1 VGVKDLQDLKKI
13 SMIRSQ
19 INGMKIEE
27 IMSTD
32 YPTVG
37 PDERLSNALFLMKK
51 TGYQDVPVIEDGEY
65 IGTISYGAILKKKN
79 ISLDSKIKN
88 NITAPP
94 VIMLNED
101 ITEAAEIMVTNN
113 SRQLMVVNPS
123 KKKIIGVVSRRA
135 MIGLVVGIKA
145 FKEIK
150 VWEIMSNPVDGVLSR
165 NILSDAMDIM
175 IGLDVRTVPVVNDAR
190 RVIGVIGMN
199 EIIENN
205 WKDDTKMVSDLDK
218 NKTQITVESVCTSVA
233 YTVNWDD
240 DLGTAIDMMLE
251 HRISTLPV
259 VENDELVGIITQ
271 YDIIELISACRERD
285 LLFVQISGLDDMDKV
300 YADAIYDSI
309 KREMDRIGR
318 IVKPQSFTMH
328 VSKYKEK
335 GEKNKYS
342 ISARLIVN
350 GTAISAREVGWDLAK
365 TADNLMKK
373 ISTSV
378 IDAKDTK
385 DSFRRRKR

>member
-13 SMIRSQ
+13 SILRSQ
-19 INGMKIEE
+19 IDGMKIEE

-32 YPTVG
+32 YPTVE
-37 PDERLSNALFLMKK
+37 PDERLSNALHLMKK
-51 TGYQDVPVIEDGEY
+51 TGYQDIPVIEDGEY
-65 IGTISYGAILKKKN
+65 IGTISYGAVLKKKN
-79 ISLDSKIKN
+79 VSLDSKIRN
-88 NITAPP
+88 HITTPP
-94 VIMLNED
+94 VIMIDED
-101 ITEAAEIMVTNN
+101 ITEAAEIMVMNN
-113 SRQLMVVNPS
+113 SRQLIVVNAN
-123 KKKIIGVVSRRA
+123 KKKVIGVVSRRA
-135 MIGLVVGIKA
+135 MISLAIGIKA

-150 VWEIMSNPVDGVLSR
+150 VWEIMTNPVDGVLSR
-165 NILSDAMDIM
+165 NMLNDALDIM
-175 IGLDVRTVPVVNDAR
+175 IGLDIRTVPVINDAH

-205 WKDDTKMVSDLDK
+205 WKDDTKMVSDLDS
-218 NKTQITVESVCTSVA
+218 NKTQLTVESICTSVV

-240 DLGTAIDMMLE
+240 DLGKVIDIMLE
-251 HRISTLPV
+251 HKISTLPV

-285 LLFVQISGLDDMDKV
+285 FLFVQISGLDDMDKA
-300 YADAIYDSI
+300 YTSAIYDSI
-309 KREMDRIGR
+309 KREIDKIGK

-350 GTAISAREVGWDLAK
+350 GTAVSAKEVGWDLVK

-373 ISTSV
+373 ISTS
-378 IDAKDTK
+378 IIEMKDTK
-385 DSFRRRKR
+385 DTFRKRKH

>member
-1 VGVKDLQDLKKI
+1 MGVKDLQDLKKI

-19 INGMKIEE
+19 INGMRIEE

-51 TGYQDVPVIEDGEY
+51 TGYQDIPVIEDGEY

-88 NITAPP
+88 NITTPS

-101 ITEAAEIMVTNN
+101 ITEAAEIMVTDN

-175 IGLDVRTVPVVNDAR
+175 IGLDVRTIPVVNDAR

-205 WKDDTKMVSDLDK
+205 WKDDTKMVGDLDK

-251 HRISTLPV
+251 HKISTLPV

-271 YDIIELISACRERD
+271 YDIIELVSACRERD

-300 YADAIYDSI
+300 YADSIYDSI
-309 KREMDRIGR
+309 KREIDRIGK